1 MSPMPPGW
9 ALSARWTRLLS
20 FNLQRDVALLTWGMV
35 IWSVGAGLYAS
46 LWPLIIER
54 TGASATQI
62 GIVIGLSGFFRL
74 AVMLPSG
81 IAADRFSRRFLIWGA
96 TSLGVPSALI
106 YLFSQS
112 WWHLIPGVIIG
123 AMSAISV
130 PSLSSYIAEAAPAR
144 DRVRSFNWV
153 YTIGPMAPMVVAP
166 VVGGWLAGVTS
177 LQFLFLPTAIFY
189 ALSAL
194 TFWFIAE
201 RGHPPRTAARAPSY
215 RDALR
220 LTPVR
225 LASLLQMLLL
235 FVLTIGITFI
245 PNYLQDVHGASI
257 TQIGILGS
265 IASVGGI
272 LLAVFVGKLSWL
284 TPTRGIATAT
294 AMIGLICAAILLTG
308 QFWLLALLW
317 ILRGG
322 FSVAWS
328 LFATVL
334 TDTVPER
341 MRGRSFAMAEFLGG
355 IGFAVAPFV
364 AGPPYGFDPRIP
376 LLICAIAAPFMI
388 VLILAFE
395 RRVVKPAM
403 AALEI

>member
-1 MSPMPPGW
+1 MLPGW

-54 TGASATQI
+54 TGASPTQI

-106 YLFSQS
+106 YLISRE
-112 WWHLIPGVIIG
+112 WWHLIPGVILG

-130 PSLSSYIAEAAPAR
+130 PSLSSYIAEASPAR

-364 AGPPYGFDPRIP
+364 AGPLYGFDPRIP
-376 LLICAIAAPFMI
+376 LLICAVAAPFLI

-395 RRVVKPAM
+395 RRVVRPAM
-403 AALEI
+403 AALEA

>member
-1 MSPMPPGW
+1 MS
-9 ALSARWTRLLS
+9 ALGASSLRWKSLLS
-20 FNLQRDVALLTWGMV
+20 FNLQRDVAFLTWGMV
-35 IWSVGAGLYAS
+35 IWSIGAGLYAS
-46 LWPLIIER
+46 FWPLIIEN
-54 TGASATQI
+54 TGATPTQI
-62 GIVIGLSGFFRL
+62 GIVIGISGFGRL

-106 YLFSQS
+106 YWLSIE
-112 WWHLIPGVIIG
+112 WWHLIPGVALG
-123 AMSAISV
+123 ALSAISV
-130 PSLSSYIAEAAPAR
+130 PSLSSYIAEASPTR

-153 YTIGPMAPMVVAP
+153 YTIGPMAPMVISP
-166 VVGGWLAGVTS
+166 IIGGWLAGVTS
-177 LQFLFLPTAIFY
+177 LRFLFLPTAIFY
-189 ALSAL
+189 GLSAL
-194 TFWFIAE
+194 TFWFITE
-201 RGHPPRTAARAPSY
+201 RGHPDRTNRPSPSY
-215 RDALR
+215 RDTLR

-225 LASLLQMLLL
+225 IGSMLQMLLL

-245 PNYLQDVHGASI
+245 PNYMQDVHKASI
-257 TQIGILGS
+257 TQIGVLGA

-272 LLAVFVGKLSWL
+272 ILAVFVGKLPWL

-308 QFWLLALLW
+308 SFWLLALLW
-317 ILRGG
+317 VLRGG
-322 FSVAWS
+322 FSVAWA

-355 IGFAVAPFV
+355 FGFAVAPFV
-364 AGPPYGFDPRIP
+364 AGPLYGIDPKLP
-376 LLICAIAAPFMI
+376 LLICVAATLPMI
-388 VLILAFE
+388 GLVLLFE

-403 AALEI
+403 LAQVE